1 MSAPQLDSGL
11 EAMRGNNDTRV
22 LWKPGEFAHD
32 AVGESEVCAAKRI
45 INTAFWLVLW
55 LGPEDNLARGAL
67 GQTTTPVVDFAR
79 LAASRLELV
88 IQAQK

>member
-45 INTAFWLVLW
+45 INTTFWLVLW
-55 LGPEDNLARGAL
+55 LGPEDNSARG
-67 GQTTTPVVDFAR
+67 GAR
-79 LAASRLELV
+79 PTNNACRRFCSPGRV
-88 IQAQK
+88 